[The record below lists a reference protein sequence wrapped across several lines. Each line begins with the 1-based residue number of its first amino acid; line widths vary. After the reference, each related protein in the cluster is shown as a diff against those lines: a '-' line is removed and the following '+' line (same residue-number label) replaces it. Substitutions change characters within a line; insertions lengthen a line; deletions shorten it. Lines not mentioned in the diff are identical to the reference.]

1 MVSDLEGLTLLKKY
15 MLNMG
20 LSALFLVIFSVR
32 FVDVTIGEKLFE
44 FPLETAWKVTGIPLT
59 EINVEAWMK
68 LNDQWLSAN
77 DLKRLAPE
85 MAKQLELT
93 KEGQLTAGV
102 QTGYSFASF
111 EGTQR
116 DGTVVTVTL
125 QSSNA
130 GTEYETQLGIITAHD
145 GQINNLR
152 HYIESLKKTITQLN
166 PKREI
171 HFSVEFQGKRP
182 GKITPLFIKDLSGRA
197 FRKIDAEFVESGF
210 ENGASSQK
218 GYTQLIPESIIYN
231 FKRINIEICTR
242 YDETRNLTEIIM
254 ATPNSTD
261 GV

>member
-1 MVSDLEGLTLLKKY
+1 MLKKY
-15 MLNMG
+15 LLNMG
-20 LSALFLVIFSVR
+20 LSALFLVIFSIR

-44 FPLETAWKVTGIPLT
+44 FPLETAWKVTGLPLT

-68 LNDQWLSAN
+68 LNDQWLSAGE
-77 DLKRLAPE
+77 LKGMAPE
-85 MAKQLELT
+85 IAKQLELN
-93 KEGQLTAGV
+93 KETSLTAGA
-102 QTGYSFASF
+102 QSGYSFASF

-116 DGTVVTVTL
+116 DGTVITITL
-125 QSSNA
+125 QSSNDE
-130 GTEYETQLGIITAHD
+130 TEHETQLGIITAHD
-145 GQINNLR
+145 GHINNLR
-152 HYIESLKKTITQLN
+152 HYIESLKAAISLLN

-171 HFSVEFQGKRP
+171 HFSVEFQGQRS

-197 FRKIDAEFVESGF
+197 FQKIDAELVESGYV
-210 ENGASSQK
+210 NGASSQK
-218 GYTQLIPESIIYN
+218 GYTRLIHEAIVYN